1 LGNVYEPFLGLTP
14 NLDVFH
20 ERLRAG
26 LTLAESAWSAQR
38 VLSWMTTCIGDPL
51 YRPYKSELDLKT
63 RGGSNEWDVY
73 AADAK
78 LWSDDTEG
86 ARKKLSADGTKLRS
100 GVIMEGLGLLELTG
114 NQPVRALDA
123 FAKAREFYKNPAD
136 ILRVAIHEALR
147 LRALNRTGD
156 ALSFIDRQLKLY
168 DREPAAEVLRML
180 QREMA
185 PRPAASPAA
194 ATAPNA
200 ASRQ

>member
-1 LGNVYEPFLGLTP
+1 LT
-14 NLDVFH
+14 
-20 ERLRAG
+20 A
-26 LTLAESAWSAQR
+26 
-38 VLSWMTTCIGDPL
+38 
-51 YRPYKSELDLKT
+51 
-63 RGGSNEWDVY
+63 
-73 AADAK
+73 
-78 LWSDDTEG
+78 
-86 ARKKLSADGTKLRS
+86 
-100 GVIMEGLGLLELTG
+100 

-185 PRPAASPAA
+185 PGPAASPAA
-194 ATAPNA
+194 TTAPNA